1 MSRKDELLKLAQL
14 FHSQARLTLDRSA
27 KQVLRK
33 LGDHYQNEATV
44 VKRDDRKHVGKPTL
58 AELQTK
64 LSELSPTI
72 TIRTESGENPASRSA
87 TYFKTVCCLQSPAPS
102 AKAANGDVH
111 SPGGAFLM
119 PRIEKLTARL
129 MCPIRARPRCM
140 RKTRF
145 AQNNGVLLLDVVS
158 RVEADKP
165 SKDANK
171 DPCPFKCLC
180 SVMLPAGCQAFLLC
194 LS

>member
-1 MSRKDELLKLAQL
+1 MSRKGELLKLAQL

-72 TIRTESGENPASRSA
+72 TIRTESGENPDHAVPHISR
-87 TYFKTVCCLQSPAPS
+87 LR
-102 AKAANGDVH
+102 AACNLPH
-111 SPGGAFLM
+111 L
-119 PRIEKLTARL
+119 
-129 MCPIRARPRCM
+129 RPRQPM
-140 RKTRF
+140 
-145 AQNNGVLLLDVVS
+145 GMS
-158 RVEADKP
+158 IPRVER
-165 SKDANK
+165 
-171 DPCPFKCLC
+171 F
-180 SVMLPAGCQAFLLC
+180 
-194 LS
+194 